1 MNALTKQTESK
12 FDLKTNIAVVALLIL
27 LTVASIFTLFLP
39 IVNAAEVE
47 ITSVSPS
54 SQLGKVGEDVRV
66 IGTINTTDGRYQ
78 IWFGSELIVDKTASG
93 NSVDLNFTVP
103 ELPGGNYTITL
114 IDVDRNLNTTTWFYL
129 ETAYYVEAVV
139 PALPELL
146 QESDSVVLNVTVTG
160 GEPDTVYYADLTV
173 KLPEPLNTNYSAL
186 MALPNTANTGKAY
199 ASITFPD
206 ATLFQPSG
214 SNTNY
219 TGLYAVY
226 FNKTQN
232 LAETEFFIG
241 FTEKSEYHRE
251 ELVEVRA
258 IGYQPTETAKITVTY
273 AKTGATLYSEVI
285 NASEQGIM
293 STTWLVPWNASIG
306 NYNIT
311 ITSESTAKPVR
322 DSQLFS
328 VLGYP
333 IEVYTR
339 NLAGDFMPQTLVEAN
354 DEATNSRF
362 GNVSDNNGTAR
373 LWLEKGN
380 HTLEAFWK
388 DVKVGET
395 RVFIAGKS
403 MYNLTC
409 ELSTVK
415 VLVKDKS
422 EKLIPFVYVNIT
434 YQYVTTKDS
443 RLENGSATGQT
454 DILGEFHFNSA
465 LPHINYTINASR
477 YGIVFNANNNT
488 VLNLPAEPVSQTT
501 ILCPVRTLTLKT
513 LEYHRAP
520 LANAHIEVI
529 EQTDGT
535 FYSDATND
543 AGTTTI
549 NAAFG
554 KYKVRVYID
563 NIMLNETIIE
573 LFNDTNRDIYCS
585 LYNLTVSLSLAD
597 YFGQPIS
604 NANVTLRRENM
615 PLQSI
620 MTQRSGVATF
630 NNVIGGT
637 MQIEVYLPSQ
647 PGSYVAMSPLINEPV
662 EIEIK
667 VDKYVVLGSALVE
680 TGYLATFMI
689 VLATVI
695 LLLCLEIYRKRGQ
708 LRLKKSGS

>member
-1 MNALTKQTESK
+1 M
-12 FDLKTNIAVVALLIL
+12 KTNIAAVAPLIL

-54 SQLGKVGEDVRV
+54 SQQGKVGEEVRV

-78 IWFGSELIVDKTASG
+78 IWFGSELIADKTASG

-199 ASITFPD
+199 ASITFPH

-258 IGYQPTETAKITVTY
+258 IGYQPTETATITITY
-273 AKTGATLYSEVI
+273 AKNGTTLYSEVV

-354 DEATNSRF
+354 EVMLVEPSGVYADLLVEAGYNPVRLTLMQFADGSAASQ
-362 GNVSDNNGTAR
+362 VSEWGAGACVVMLDVIEHEEKIVVLKA
-373 LWLEKGN
+373 LEKIQAWAGSIVLM
-380 HTLEAFWK
+380 TPLGFMPQDY
-388 DVKVGET
+388 DVWG
-395 RVFIAGKS
+395 
-403 MYNLTC
+403 
-409 ELSTVK
+409 
-415 VLVKDKS
+415 
-422 EKLIPFVYVNIT
+422 
-434 YQYVTTKDS
+434 
-443 RLENGSATGQT
+443 
-454 DILGEFHFNSA
+454 LGEHSW
-465 LPHINYTINASR
+465 
-477 YGIVFNANNNT
+477 
-488 VLNLPAEPVSQTT
+488 QT
-501 ILCPVRTLTLKT
+501 
-513 LEYHRAP
+513 H
-520 LANAHIEVI
+520 
-529 EQTDGT
+529 
-535 FYSDATND
+535 
-543 AGTTTI
+543 
-549 NAAFG
+549 
-554 KYKVRVYID
+554 
-563 NIMLNETIIE
+563 
-573 LFNDTNRDIYCS
+573 
-585 LYNLTVSLSLAD
+585 
-597 YFGQPIS
+597 
-604 NANVTLRRENM
+604 
-615 PLQSI
+615 
-620 MTQRSGVATF
+620 RSGWMPADF
-630 NNVIGGT
+630 PGWKIYQNRWFHGDQGGGAFCA
-637 MQIEVYLPSQ
+637 IW
-647 PGSYVAMSPLINEPV
+647 
-662 EIEIK
+662 
-667 VDKYVVLGSALVE
+667 
-680 TGYLATFMI
+680 
-689 VLATVI
+689 
-695 LLLCLEIYRKRGQ
+695 RKG
-708 LRLKKSGS
+708 